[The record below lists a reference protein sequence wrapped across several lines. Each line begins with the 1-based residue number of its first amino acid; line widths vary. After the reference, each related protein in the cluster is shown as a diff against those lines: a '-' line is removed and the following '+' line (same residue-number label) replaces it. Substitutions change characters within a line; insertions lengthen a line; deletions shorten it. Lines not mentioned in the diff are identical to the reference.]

1 MPKMLVVIFISLTTN
16 LGHAIENNLSNGF
29 KSSVTKSSDTIITQD
44 KFKIALEYMQNGEYI
59 NCIKLLNELADKNDR
74 DAQYLLGLAYSEG
87 LNEYIKKDNQKA
99 MKWLLLAAQDDKR
112 SLGREGSSQNN
123 AAFALGNL
131 FLEIKVGDGI
141 IYDPN
146 EAAKWFKFAANRGH
160 KGSQYNLGH
169 LYYEGFKGVLGR
181 EGIQK
186 NRSESVKW
194 WKMSAAQGCVDSQF
208 MIGEAYFIIEAVDGI
223 VQDYN
228 EAVKWFDIA
237 AQNGDMDAQMH
248 LGYMYYH
255 GIGVEKNLLMAHQLF
270 SLSATQGHKSAI
282 TYKNLSESELMKLRG
297 NIPELSNENELKDFN
312 EENETLELS

>member
-1 MPKMLVVIFISLTTN
+1 MLLQAQDVPIGNWKNYQSYNSSSYITES
-16 LGHAIENNLSNGF
+16 ENKIYCVASGALFYVNKTDNTINRWSKINGLSD
-29 KSSVTKSSDTIITQD
+29 VD
-44 KFKIALEYMQNGEYI
+44 
-59 NCIKLLNELADKNDR
+59 IK
-74 DAQYLLGLAYSEG
+74 QTAYSEG

-131 FLEIKVGDGI
+131 FLEIEVGDGI

-181 EGIQK
+181 EGIQQ

-223 VQDYN
+223 VQYYN
-228 EAVKWFDIA
+228 ENINV
-237 AQNGDMDAQMH
+237 
-248 LGYMYYH
+248 
-255 GIGVEKNLLMAHQLF
+255 LL
-270 SLSATQGHKSAI
+270 
-282 TYKNLSESELMKLRG
+282 TY
-297 NIPELSNENELKDFN
+297 
-312 EENETLELS
+312 